1 MPKWESIFNALHENG
16 WSLGWV
22 SYVNDQ
28 KQLICLS
35 DAHKAGFHIKAESED
50 LNEAF
55 TNLANTLEAIKN

>member
-1 MPKWESIFNALHENG
+1 MASWESSFNTLHNNG

-22 SYVNDQ
+22 FYINKQ
-28 KQLICLS
+28 KQLICLA